1 MDNSDPYSAHFIF
14 IGLLQM
20 AGGWALTYSIIG
32 LVVLIIFIVLISAT
46 EIAIFSMTP
55 TDIEDL
61 RNDDENEAAKTL
73 IYLRNHSKRLL
84 ALLLILVTLINIGIA
99 LVFEHFLDQVLP
111 EESYNGA
118 ATWLHDTFGLTEY
131 SIESITSFLNFLIAV
146 VGSTL
151 VILLFGEVTPKIYG
165 QLNNKKF
172 AISMAMPLRIADILF
187 SPLTYFLVGMSHR
200 VEKKLLERKI
210 VGSASAKQDL
220 DKAIELAVS
229 EEHGSEEQVGMLKGI
244 IKFNDVTIKQIMKP
258 RTDICALDFDENFNE
273 TIKNVQQYGYSRM
286 PVYRGDLDHLTG
298 ILYAK
303 DLVPYL
309 DESDHY
315 EWQSLIRNNLF
326 YVPENRKINDLL
338 HDFQSKKVHMAIV
351 VDEYG
356 GTSGL
361 VTLEDIMEQIV
372 GEIQDEFDDLHDLNY
387 TMLDQN
393 NYIFEGK
400 TLINDMCR
408 VLGMDTNSFNNVR
421 GSADS
426 IAGLVLEHT
435 SEMPKRDQ
443 EIQIQGIKFK
453 IVQVDKRRIEKIKIT
468 TK

>member
-1 MDNSDPYSAHFIF
+1 
-14 IGLLQM
+14 
-20 AGGWALTYSIIG
+20 
-32 LVVLIIFIVLISAT
+32 
-46 EIAIFSMTP
+46 
-55 TDIEDL
+55 
-61 RNDDENEAAKTL
+61 
-73 IYLRNHSKRLL
+73 
-84 ALLLILVTLINIGIA
+84 
-99 LVFEHFLDQVLP
+99 
-111 EESYNGA
+111 
-118 ATWLHDTFGLTEY
+118 
-131 SIESITSFLNFLIAV
+131 
-146 VGSTL
+146 
-151 VILLFGEVTPKIYG
+151 
-165 QLNNKKF
+165 
-172 AISMAMPLRIADILF
+172 
-187 SPLTYFLVGMSHR
+187 
-200 VEKKLLERKI
+200 
-210 VGSASAKQDL
+210 
-220 DKAIELAVS
+220 
-229 EEHGSEEQVGMLKGI
+229 
-244 IKFNDVTIKQIMKP
+244 MKP